1 MKIVKYIPN
10 TLTIIRFIFVPFII
24 WAITQDNYTAALILY
39 TLSSVTDVVDGII
52 ARKFNVISDFGK
64 LMDPLADK
72 LNQLSVL
79 LTFAI
84 KGIVP
89 AWVITLL
96 LLKEFFMIIG
106 ASFLYGKKLVVSSKW
121 YGKLTTVFL
130 FLGVISSL
138 AMRIFNLPKFD
149 IYIYAVTIILAI
161 YSLFSY
167 YMYFYKQGY
176 LMSKKDLKAATKV
189 SQGPKR
195 KLIDFSKITRKDV
208 KKTIEQ
214 KEEQDAKLETKST
227 SKTKTKSETKSNNKT
242 KNKKDSK

>member
-10 TLTIIRFIFVPFII
+10 TLTIIRFLFVPFII
-24 WAITQDNYTAALILY
+24 WAITQDNYTLALILY

-84 KGIVP
+84 KGIIP
-89 AWVITLL
+89 AWVIALL
-96 LLKEFFMIIG
+96 LVKEIFMIIG

-138 AMRIFNLPKFD
+138 VTRIFSLPRFD

-195 KLIDFSKITRKDV
+195 KLINFKKITKKDV
-208 KKTIEQ
+208 EETIKE
-214 KEEQDAKLETKST
+214 KEEQEAKVTKNK
-227 SKTKTKSETKSNNKT
+227 SKKDTKKT